1 MERHTTF
8 MDWKIQHRKDVNSS
22 TLIHKFSTDPIKTP
36 ARCFVD
42 VDKFILK
49 FIHKEPRVVQNN
61 I

>member
-1 MERHTTF
+1 